1 MLFHFLESDRSR
13 HRRRRRCFD
22 VNHQRSAFVEIIFVA
37 TGSVVSVVSV
47 AVIKDVADGR
57 RGRGQVGLLQQAEED
72 GRILPG
78 LDRAHQ
84 RRSQRRL
91 FDDRRCSSVGRATFK
106 CPSLVQ
112 LY

>member
-22 VNHQRSAFVEIIFVA
+22 VNHGRSAFVEIIFVA
-37 TGSVVSVVSV
+37 TGSAGVV

-91 FDDRRCSSVGRATFK
+91 FDDRRCSSVGRASFK

-112 LY
+112 LH